1 MVFEEGYDFENPKQL
16 VQQIF
21 PKNFHF
27 IPEDLRK
34 TQKFYEF
41 LLVDSDSC
49 EFKHYEDKNQPG
61 FITHSTF
68 HITKILSPFDW
79 GSNPNQFKKNS
90 QNFDLLGYNY

>member
-1 MVFEEGYDFENPKQL
+1 MQKAAQIALSKNKELVPAATPLKALKPGQKYIQKGIATNLLVFEEGYDFENPKKL

-49 EFKHYEDKNQPG
+49 EFKH
-61 FITHSTF
+61 
-68 HITKILSPFDW
+68 
-79 GSNPNQFKKNS
+79 
-90 QNFDLLGYNY
+90 